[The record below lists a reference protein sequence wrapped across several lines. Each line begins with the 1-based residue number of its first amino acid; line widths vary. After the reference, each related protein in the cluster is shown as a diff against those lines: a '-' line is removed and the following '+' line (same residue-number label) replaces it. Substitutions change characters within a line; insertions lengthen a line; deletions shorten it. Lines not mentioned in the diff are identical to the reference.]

1 MDHLLEIDTPD
12 RGWVPIGTWSV
23 APGAAGQ
30 GIAGAGRWT
39 YDFDW
44 ALEHLQGMSGRVSLA
59 LPVMLDAIA
68 LPHWPA
74 FLLDLLPAGPARDRW
89 LSLLELPNG
98 PGADWPLLLHAGRAP
113 VGNLRLAHAR
123 DWKPELV
130 RGFVREEVLE
140 HGGRFLDFMR
150 RAQEIQFGAR
160 NDSPYSAADT
170 QGAAPKYLLTQDR
183 EGLWWAE
190 GTLPDSSCHA
200 FFLVKYP
207 RGESWMD
214 KVVLRAEVACLE
226 VARAFGLRCGEPL
239 EWERDCLWVSRFDR
253 RVEGASVRRLGLESL
268 CSALGVAKF
277 GHTFAHEELCGA
289 IARFSSDPKADLLEY
304 LARDVVNLALGNTDN
319 HARNTAF
326 LKDGEDVRLSPLYD
340 LAPMELDPE
349 GILRCVRW
357 EGERHLAPD
366 WERVVAFLSQWVG
379 RDLLAGRLRELGPL
393 VRSLGERDW
402 GLPEEVVA
410 RCRARWEPMALALE
424 MVR

>member
-1 MDHLLEIDTPD
+1 MDHLIEIDTLD
-12 RGWVPIGTWSV
+12 QGWRPIGTWSV
-23 APGAAGQ
+23 APGAMGQ

-44 ALEHLQGMSGRVSLA
+44 ALEHLQGLGGRVSLA
-59 LPVMLDAIA
+59 LPVTLDSIS

-74 FLLDLLPAGPARDRW
+74 FLLDLLPA
-89 LSLLELPNG
+89 
-98 PGADWPLLLHAGRAP
+98 
-113 VGNLRLAHAR
+113 GNLRLAHAR

-130 RGFVREEVLE
+130 RGFAREEVLE

-150 RAQEIQFGAR
+150 QAQEVQFGAR

-190 GTLPDSSCHA
+190 GTLPDRFCHA

-207 RGESWMD
+207 RGESRLD
-214 KVVLRAEVACLE
+214 KVVLQAEVACLE
-226 VARAFGLRCGEPL
+226 VARAFGLRCGAPL
-239 EWERDCLWVSRFDR
+239 EWECDCLWVPRFDR
-253 RVEGASVRRLGLESL
+253 RVEGDAVRRLGLESL

-277 GHTFAHEELCGA
+277 GHTFRHEELCGA
-289 IARFSSDPKADLLEY
+289 IANFSSQPQEDLLEY
-304 LARDVVNLALGNTDN
+304 LGRDVVNLVLGNTDN
-319 HARNTAF
+319 HARNTAI
-326 LKDGEDVRLSPLYD
+326 LKEGEEIRLSPLYD

-357 EGERHLAPD
+357 DGERHLAPD
-366 WERVVAFLSQWVG
+366 WERVVAFLAPWVG
-379 RDLLAGRLRELGPL
+379 RERLVRRLQELGPL

-402 GLPEEVVA
+402 RLPAEVVA
-410 RCRARWEPMALALE
+410 RCRDRWEPMALALE
-424 MVR
+424 AVR